1 MVSEFQNLLMSCV
14 LLDEEASQS
23 ETLALSARDSSE
35 TSQSKTEN
43 TLTFSRVLSVDI
55 SHYNAS
61 FVNNS

>member
-1 MVSEFQNLLMSCV
+1 MSCV

-35 TSQSKTEN
+35 TSQSNTEN

-55 SHYNAS
+55 SHYN
-61 FVNNS
+61 VNNS

>member
-1 MVSEFQNLLMSCV
+1 MSCV

-23 ETLALSARDSSE
+23 ETLALSVRDSSE

-55 SHYNAS
+55 SHYN
-61 FVNNS
+61 VNNS